1 MPLQKIPHLNEDKFT
16 WDSLHL
22 LVNHINSVREYY
34 EIPHTITI
42 GELEEQF
49 AYPNLNPSDN
59 CSLFTVSGNIVGY
72 KLVRPEL
79 QIGRT
84 VLDFSLDPTYLN
96 VMAANEVIRS
106 GISTARL
113 LGAKFLHICLPSSE
127 FWPDLL
133 FELGFSKVREY
144 WGMRRKPSPIKPP
157 SMLDNFV
164 ISGFEIGDEQ
174 TLTRIQNAAFDGSW
188 GFCPNTVEEIRYR
201 LSTGPE
207 SNIGVRF
214 LKDGSHTAGY
224 CWPYIK
230 GGDGPTTGIIGMI
243 GISPEYRKQGLSE
256 PLLLS
261 SLAYLSSEGAE
272 TIELEVDSTNAPAI
286 RLYSSQGFMKISTS
300 YWFELF
306 L

>member
-1 MPLQKIPHLNEDKFT
+1 
-16 WDSLHL
+16 
-22 LVNHINSVREYY
+22 
-34 EIPHTITI
+34 
-42 GELEEQF
+42 
-49 AYPNLNPSDN
+49 
-59 CSLFTVSGNIVGY
+59 VSGNVVGY

-84 VLDFSLDPTYLN
+84 VLDFSLHPSHLN
-96 VMAANEVIRS
+96 VLSAKEIIRS

-113 LGAKFLHICLPSSE
+113 LGAKFLHICVPSSE

-133 FELGFSKVREY
+133 FGLGFSKVREY
-144 WGMRRKPSPIKPP
+144 WAMQRKPSPIKPP
-157 SMLDNFV
+157 NLSDNFV
-164 ISGFEIGDEQ
+164 ISSFETGDEQ
-174 TLTRIQNAAFDGSW
+174 TLTSIQNAAFDGSW
-188 GFCPNTVEEIRYR
+188 GFCPNTVEQIKYR
-201 LSTGPE
+201 LNPGRE
-207 SNIGVRF
+207 SNIGVTF
-214 LKDGSHTAGY
+214 LKYGSHTAGY

-230 GGDGPTTGIIGMI
+230 EGTGPTTGIIGMI

-261 SLAYLSSEGAE
+261 GLAYLLSEGAG
-272 TIELEVDSTNAPAI
+272 TIELEVDSTNSAAI